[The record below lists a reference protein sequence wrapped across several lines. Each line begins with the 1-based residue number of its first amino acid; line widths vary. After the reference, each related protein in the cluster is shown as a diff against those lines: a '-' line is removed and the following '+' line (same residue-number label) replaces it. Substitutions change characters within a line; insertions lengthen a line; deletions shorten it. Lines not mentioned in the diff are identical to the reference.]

1 MQVREIDQ
9 NSEWQTNRTE
19 ALYSADH
26 IGHNIQWAGE
36 TNFMVG
42 VFQCSF
48 EFPARQ
54 GETLDK
60 LSIFVC
66 IAMCTAIANLK

>member
-48 EFPARQ
+48 EFLARQ

-66 IAMCTAIANLK
+66 IDMCTAIANLK